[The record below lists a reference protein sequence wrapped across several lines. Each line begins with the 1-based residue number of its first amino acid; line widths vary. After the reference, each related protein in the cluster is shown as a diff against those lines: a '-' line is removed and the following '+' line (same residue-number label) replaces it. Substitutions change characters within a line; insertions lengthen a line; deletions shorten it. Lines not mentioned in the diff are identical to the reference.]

1 LFFFALVFAISM
13 DYTVFLLASTREH
26 FERTGDPSEAVRSSI
41 AHTARPIIAAAGV
54 MVAVFL
60 TFGLAG
66 TLPMKEMG
74 LILAVAVLADAV
86 LVRLILVPAI
96 LQLVGRAAWWLPAW
110 IDRLLPDV
118 RYAH

>member
-1 LFFFALVFAISM
+1 
-13 DYTVFLLASTREH
+13 
-26 FERTGDPSEAVRSSI
+26 
-41 AHTARPIIAAAGV
+41 

-96 LQLVGRAAWWLPAW
+96 LQIVGKAAWWLPGW